1 MVVRSFCTS
10 ARHALV
16 ASASIAQTVR
26 TSLPYC
32 VEGHMWP
39 RGSPLCVPFETREAS
54 VSRPLNDAYVD
65 GAELVYQGCMRAT
78 FWLGTSITSSQFQG
92 IRVCRA
98 LMRIV
103 LSINV

>member
-39 RGSPLCVPFETREAS
+39 RGSPLVCLLTA